1 MEPRPAAIR
10 LLVPG
15 NIRHNS
21 GGNVYNASLA
31 DALTRLGVRV
41 DVEPVDGIWPVGSS
55 EERRRLASLL
65 KPGTARPDQGT
76 VTIVDGLVASGAP
89 EALETA
95 AAEGERPWVLLH
107 MPLLDHPELEIR
119 ALGAAAGVI
128 CTSGSAAAEITQR
141 HGLAR
146 VHVALPGTD
155 QADLAEGPEP
165 PHLISVAALLPN
177 KDQLILLG
185 ALAQVTDLPWTAA
198 LIGSDEADR
207 DYARDVRAALREYG
221 LEGRVRLA
229 GQLTGQALE
238 AEWHA
243 ANLSLLVSKVE
254 AFGMA
259 VTESLA
265 HGVPVVVRTGTGA
278 VEALKLGAPAGDES
292 LLPGAAVVL
301 DRDPAPLAATLRAWL
316 TTPELQ
322 TEWRQAALA
331 GRELLPGWDSTAR
344 WVLDIVGGGTPR
356 G

>member
-1 MEPRPAAIR
+1 MDSRPAAIR

-31 DALTRLGVRV
+31 DAITRLGVRV

-55 EERRRLASLL
+55 EERRRLAGLL
-65 KPGTARPDQGT
+65 KPGTVTPDQGT

-89 EALETA
+89 EALET

-128 CTSGSAAAEITQR
+128 CTSGSAAAEITRR
-141 HGLAR
+141 HGLTQ
-146 VHVALPGTD
+146 VHVALPGTN
-155 QADLAEGPEP
+155 QADLAEGSEP

-207 DYARDVRAALREYG
+207 DYARDVRAALGEYG

-243 ANLSLLVSKVE
+243 ANLSMLVSKVE

-278 VEALKLGAPAGDES
+278 VEALKLGAPGGDES

-322 TEWRQAALA
+322 AEWRQAALA

-344 WVLDIVGGGTPR
+344 WVLDIIGGGTPR

>member
-1 MEPRPAAIR
+1 MESRPAAIR

-31 DALTRLGVRV
+31 DAITRLGVRV

-55 EERRRLASLL
+55 EERRRLAGLL
-65 KPGTARPDQGT
+65 KPGTVTPDQGT

-95 AAEGERPWVLLH
+95 AEGERPWVLLH
-107 MPLLDHPELEIR
+107 MPLLDHPDLEIR

-128 CTSGSAAAEITQR
+128 CTSGSAAAEITRR
-141 HGLAR
+141 HGLTQ
-146 VHVALPGTD
+146 VHVALPGTN
-155 QADLAEGPEP
+155 QADLAEGSEP

-185 ALAQVTDLPWTAA
+185 ALAQVTDLP
-198 LIGSDEADR
+198 
-207 DYARDVRAALREYG
+207 
-221 LEGRVRLA
+221 
-229 GQLTGQALE
+229 
-238 AEWHA
+238 
-243 ANLSLLVSKVE
+243 
-254 AFGMA
+254 
-259 VTESLA
+259 

-278 VEALKLGAPAGDES
+278 VEALKLGAPGGDES

-301 DRDPAPLAATLRAWL
+301 DRDPRPLAATLRAWL

-322 TEWRQAALA
+322 AEWRQGALA

-344 WVLDIVGGGTPR
+344 WVLDIIGGCTPR